1 MIFIEF
7 TLSDKCTKD
16 YFVGASYN
24 DVMTDTQNGTEFGS
38 NSYSSHREITEEEA
52 RSLKLGFLDEG
63 IEAIQRG
70 CKNFYLNRPI

>member
-1 MIFIEF
+1 
-7 TLSDKCTKD
+7 
-16 YFVGASYN
+16 
-24 DVMTDTQNGTEFGS
+24 MTDTQNGTEFGS